1 MAISVDV
8 AKDPAGVKS
17 KFIGNFTKRQVVC
30 FGLAALIG
38 VPLYLI
44 SKGTLGTEVS
54 ALLMVFVMLPF
65 FFFAMFEKEGMPA
78 EKYLLQIIRMRY
90 LRPGI
95 RKYKSENRFER
106 ERMRKE
112 MEMEVMALEEK
123 QRRWK
128 EKKHRSVKTK
138 R

>member
-78 EKYLLQIIRMRY
+78 EKYLMQVIRMKY

-95 RKYKSENRFER
+95 RRYKAENRFER
-106 ERMRKE
+106 ERLRQE

-128 EKKHRSVKTK
+128 EKKHRGVKAK
-138 R
+138 K